1 MNPKVSIIIKIKN
14 GNLKNHKQYL
24 NLPKNINLHYYG
36 TGHKLLKKS
45 KVVIGWNTT
54 AVLEG
59 IASNRFILL
68 PYFHS
73 KNIKKKKLNELVIN
87 LKKENYGFNENDFY
101 EKLNFSL
108 KKI

>member
-1 MNPKVSIIIKIKN
+1 MKTLKVLKKYAIMNPKVSIIIKIKN

-24 NLPKNINLHYYG
+24 NLPKNIKLHYYG
-36 TGHKLLKKS
+36 TGHKLLEKS

-73 KNIKKKKLNELVIN
+73 KK
-87 LKKENYGFNENDFY
+87 Y
-101 EKLNFSL
+101 
-108 KKI
+108 